1 MTYYAAGTEV
11 QVQMLTKQV
20 APYFK
25 KCIVI
30 QELVPLFESII
41 SKIRRLDAFCHSC
54 KKKKN

>member
-11 QVQMLTKQV
+11 PVNVSANVNKAS

-30 QELVPLFESII
+30 HELVPLF
-41 SKIRRLDAFCHSC
+41 
-54 KKKKN
+54 

>member
-11 QVQMLTKQV
+11 PVQMYKTKQV

-30 QELVPLFESII
+30 HELVPLYPKLCTLKLFN
-41 SKIRRLDAFCHSC
+41 KY
-54 KKKKN
+54 

>member
-11 QVQMLTKQV
+11 PVQMQTKQV

-30 QELVPLFESII
+30 QELVPLFESNY
-41 SKIRRLDAFCHSC
+41 F
-54 KKKKN
+54 KN